1 MTRLKAAEGST
12 VSTFAKT
19 VRGFAPNWLQHDTR
33 VVVEDVES
41 GRLRY
46 TFCVL
51 TAFAALASGF
61 EAYAQHRR
69 GAFHD
74 WLMWTPVVLTAP
86 MVVASALSVLDRRV
100 SRALLPWLSLAMAFD
115 GLVGFWK
122 HVRGIQR
129 LPGGF
134 RLAVYNITMGPPIFA
149 PLFFLTVGML
159 GWLASQLR
167 PERLSRPRASEED

>member
-1 MTRLKAAEGST
+1 MTS
-12 VSTFAKT
+12 S
-19 VRGFAPNWLQHDTR
+19 WLQSDVE
-33 VVVEDVES
+33 VVVDEARN

-46 TFCVL
+46 TFSAL

-74 WLMWTPVVLTAP
+74 WLMWTPVALSP
-86 MVVASALSVLDRRV
+86 LMVIASALSALDRRL
-100 SRALLPWLSLAMAFD
+100 SRVLLPWLSLAMALD
-115 GLVGFWK
+115 GLVGFWE
-122 HVRGIQR
+122 HVRGVQR

-159 GWLASQLR
+159 GWLASQSR
-167 PERLSRPRASEED
+167 PERFHRLRIG